1 MFILKNGQV
10 YQGTGNDKNDI
21 LQLLADYMA
30 EYGGRRPTSDELSAL
45 GKDAKIPKDLSLYSI
60 HHGNLKEAIS
70 KASWYVPKNNP
81 NVLERNEIIKRATD
95 LLIARG
101 VKHFDADLLSE
112 LKISDELMKK
122 YFNGVSDL
130 EEETKPGLVAAEVRR
145 RREAA
150 KKYAAEKD
158 EAEKK
163 NKEVEKQMKEKNKET
178 DREVSTS
185 SNHLASKIN
194 IPNIK
199 FEDESETKPEVKSE
213 AKPESK
219 VEPESK
225 PEAEPVFESD
235 SKVVNDSGSEESV
248 IESSDYS
255 DEDYEAY
262 EVYEEDCHS
271 EGSES
276 DSGPKTEPESE
287 SKAEI
292 ETQYEIKPDAK
303 PDAKPEPEI
312 KPDAKPD
319 FKPKSNHKKKKRGG
333 DSEKIE
339 ISDAELDEIAS
350 ILDMNGSVLKNY
362 YLLCQHRGY
371 VVLQG
376 ELAQTTTLLRE
387 KKGIR
392 EILPC
397 WDFLKKTFG
406 PSCLYDALFGLPF
419 KERYRTVSRAE
430 SQKAQLSPE
439 ELEMHNEGK
448 RRLQGFLDSN
458 WENSQTRRKPN
469 RLKGADSG
477 VATKVQ
483 QIAERVSS
491 EAEGQEKKVVADV
504 PVETKEEDMGK
515 NDETTEE
522 TREEERIKE
531 NNFPNKKEVVDTD
544 VSESSTTNPNSNT
557 KVSVIK
563 VGNGMVQVTI
573 TREPITMAIPEGVHI
588 NMNVSLPEETVNV
601 VI

>member
-1 MFILKNGQV
+1 MFELKNGQV

-21 LQLLADYMA
+21 LQLLSDYMA
-30 EYGGRRPTSDELSAL
+30 EYGGRKPTSDELSAL
-45 GKDAKIPKDLSLYSI
+45 GEDAKIPKDLNLYSI
-60 HHGNLKEAIS
+60 HYGDLKEAIS
-70 KASWYVPKNNP
+70 KASWYVPKNNS
-81 NVLERNEIIKRATD
+81 NVLERNEIIKKATD

-112 LKISDELMKK
+112 LGISDELMKK

-150 KKYAAEKD
+150 KKYAAEKA

-178 DREVSTS
+178 DREVSIS
-185 SNHLASKIN
+185 SNHLASRIN

-199 FEDESETKPEVKSE
+199 FEDESE

-219 VEPESK
+219 VEPKSK
-225 PEAEPVFESD
+225 TEPEAI
-235 SKVVNDSGSEESV
+235 NDSGSEETI
-248 IESSDYS
+248 IEPSEYS
-255 DEDYEAY
+255 EEDYEAY
-262 EVYEEDCHS
+262 EVYEEDCS
-271 EGSES
+271 TKGPETDSES
-276 DSGPKTEPESE
+276 KPGPMITLEPEPKAEPKSG

-292 ETQYEIKPDAK
+292 ETQYEIKPDV
-303 PDAKPEPEI
+303 
-312 KPDAKPD
+312 KPD
-319 FKPKSNHKKKKRGG
+319 FKPKSNHKKKKRGS

-376 ELAQTTTLLRE
+376 ELAKTTTLLRE

-439 ELEMHNEGK
+439 ELEMHDLGK
-448 RRLQGFLDSN
+448 QRLQEFLDSN

-469 RLKGADSG
+469 RLKGANSG
-477 VATKVQ
+477 VATKVE
-483 QIAERVSS
+483 QIAKKVSDGV
-491 EAEGQEKKVVADV
+491 EEEKKKVLEA
-504 PVETKEEDMGK
+504 KEEVNMSSNANNG
-515 NDETTEE
+515 NGN
-522 TREEERIKE
+522 
-531 NNFPNKKEVVDTD
+531 NNFNNEPNIPNNDPNEVIDPCA
-544 VSESSTTNPNSNT
+544 SESTAASPKITVT
-557 KVSVIK
+557 K

-573 TREPITMAIPEGVHI
+573 AREPITMTIPEGVHI